1 MAVNLQKGQKISLEK
16 EAGGTLTSVVMGLG
30 WDVAKKKGLFGF
42 GREQSIDLDA
52 SCFIFDDNNN
62 PIDLVYFGQ
71 LASRD
76 GSVQHSGDNRT
87 GEGDGDD
94 EQIAVAL
101 NHGDDLSGFA
111 DFNSVQLNDTHPVLA
126 IPELMRLLIDEHH
139 LGWDA
144 AWWTGRRAKK
154 SPATISPRKATTP
167 RKSWRRSI
175 ATTANGKCTPSAKT
189 ARVQRRIS
197 SCQKSSPTFKPHKA
211 APAAAFLPTPLR
223 KSHATPS
230 RLPPR

>member
-30 WDVAKKKGLFGF
+30 WDVARKKGLFGF

-101 NHGDDLSGFA
+101 NRIPANVKTLVFTVSNYTGQNFSQVENAYCRLVDGQTGKEIARYDLSAQGNHTA
-111 DFNSVQLNDTHPVLA
+111 QIMAKVYRHNGEWKMHAIGENSQ
-126 IPELMRLLIDEHH
+126 
-139 LGWDA
+139 G
-144 AWWTGRRAKK
+144 
-154 SPATISPRKATTP
+154 
-167 RKSWRRSI
+167 
-175 ATTANGKCTPSAKT
+175 
-189 ARVQRRIS
+189 
-197 SCQKSSPTFKPHKA
+197 
-211 APAAAFLPTPLR
+211 
-223 KSHATPS
+223 ATPDLI
-230 RLPPR
+230 LPKIVPYL